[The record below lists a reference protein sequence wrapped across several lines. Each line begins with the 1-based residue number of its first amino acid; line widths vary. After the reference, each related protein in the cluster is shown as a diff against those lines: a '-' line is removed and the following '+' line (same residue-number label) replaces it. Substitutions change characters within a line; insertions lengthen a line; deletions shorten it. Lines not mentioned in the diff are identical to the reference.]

1 MASPDTVSTIADAA
15 PQARVDRRLLFDGR
29 LVMGGRA

>member
-15 PQARVDRRLLFDGR
+15 PQARVGRRLLFDGR